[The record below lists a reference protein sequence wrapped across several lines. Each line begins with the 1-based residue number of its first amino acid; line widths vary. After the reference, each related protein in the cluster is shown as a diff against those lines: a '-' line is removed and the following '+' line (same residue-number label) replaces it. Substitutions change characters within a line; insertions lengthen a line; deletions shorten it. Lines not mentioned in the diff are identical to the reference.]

1 MLKIKLRDELL
12 KCKMVFTGDNYKY
25 TYNYKTGSML
35 ICHIGFN
42 KKSLSFFKTVCFK
55 KKYKKNFI
63 ITKYSERYFSNA
75 FTVNVNSNKV
85 QDRDLKNKLKAS
97 LELGFI
103 NDKFNVSNNIANINT
118 LYMAYTQL
126 KNKKGSISD
135 NRLMKISC
143 EIKTGTYEFKP
154 FNSYKMPKK
163 TVKLNKISVKKYLK
177 NKTRK
182 EKLQFYNDMKAK
194 KKHTRV
200 ATEYRQIFEENLEGK
215 IVAKAIQIVLNF
227 LINIKNYFPTNM
239 FAYRENTCAVDIIDY
254 LKTKISKSNLT
265 FMIKADIKEFFPS
278 ITKKHII
285 QGLDTVVNRKDNKF
299 YHLLKSYL
307 SCGYNIKILQKPK
320 NTGARKIE
328 IITKNHPKHFV
339 YQGTV
344 LAPLF
349 SNIVNSRIIK
359 KVNKQINDF
368 YTVGIK
374 RTRNKIISRLAN
386 KFYIKQISKI
396 KPTCF
401 TNSYKRA
408 WFIIYND
415 GILILGHLS
424 KANRELL

>member
-12 KCKMVFTGDNYKY
+12 KCKMVFTGDNYKH

-194 KKHTRV
+194 KKT
-200 ATEYRQIFEENLEGK
+200 Y
-215 IVAKAIQIVLNF
+215 
-227 LINIKNYFPTNM
+227 
-239 FAYRENTCAVDIIDY
+239 
-254 LKTKISKSNLT
+254 
-265 FMIKADIKEFFPS
+265 
-278 ITKKHII
+278 
-285 QGLDTVVNRKDNKF
+285 
-299 YHLLKSYL
+299 
-307 SCGYNIKILQKPK
+307 
-320 NTGARKIE
+320 
-328 IITKNHPKHFV
+328 
-339 YQGTV
+339 
-344 LAPLF
+344 
-349 SNIVNSRIIK
+349 
-359 KVNKQINDF
+359 
-368 YTVGIK
+368 
-374 RTRNKIISRLAN
+374 
-386 KFYIKQISKI
+386 
-396 KPTCF
+396 
-401 TNSYKRA
+401 
-408 WFIIYND
+408 
-415 GILILGHLS
+415 
-424 KANRELL
+424 